1 MKEILNER
9 FSGERALFQRN
20 GLRISGTV
28 FGEGEAPLKHN
39 AYIELS
45 DCTFDA
51 KYPVWY
57 SENVKLINCTVRES
71 GSEGIWYSTEVN
83 ISDSLI
89 ESAKC
94 FRHSNGI
101 SMRNVVFTNGDET
114 LWKCSNVRMDN
125 VRVKGDYF
133 AMDCDGMEI
142 SGLELDGGNA
152 FDGVKNI
159 TVRKS
164 VINGNDCF
172 WNCQNVMIYDS
183 VIKGK
188 CFGWNSRNI
197 TLVNCTVESLQGM
210 CFMENLV
217 LKNCKLPHTT
227 LAFEYSENISA
238 DIKGVID
245 SVKNPAGGLIMA
257 ESIGEII
264 MENENVDVTRTKIIC
279 G

>member
-1 MKEILNER
+1 MKEILNEH

-20 GLRISGTV
+20 GLKISGTV
-28 FGEGEAPLKHN
+28 FGEGESPLKHN

-57 SENVKLINCTVRES
+57 SEKVKLNNCIFRES
-71 GSEGIWYSTEVN
+71 AKEGFWYSSEVTV
-83 ISDSLI
+83 SDSVI
-89 ESAKC
+89 ESEKC
-94 FRHSNGI
+94 FRHCNGI
-101 SMRNVVFTNGDET
+101 SLKNVSLANGVET
-114 LWKCSNVRMDN
+114 MWKCANVRMDG
-125 VRVKGDYF
+125 VKVNGEYF

-142 SGLELDGGNA
+142 TGLELNGGYA

-183 VIKGK
+183 VITGK

-210 CFMENLV
+210 CFVANLV
-217 LKNCKLPHTT
+217 LRNCKLPNTT

-238 DIKGVID
+238 DIRGGID
-245 SVKNPAGGLIMA
+245 SVKNPAGGLIRA

-264 MENENVDVTRTKIIC
+264 MEKENIDASRTKIIC

>member
-1 MKEILNER
+1 MKEILNEH

-28 FGEGEAPLKHN
+28 FGEGESPLKHN

-57 SENVKLINCTVRES
+57 SEKVRLSNCTIRES
-71 GSEGIWYSTEVN
+71 GQEGFWYSSEVTVL
-83 ISDSLI
+83 DSVI
-89 ESAKC
+89 ESEKC
-94 FRHSNGI
+94 FRHCNGI
-101 SMRNVVFTNGDET
+101 SLKNVSFANGVET
-114 LWKCSNVRMDN
+114 MWKCANVRMDT
-125 VRVKGDYF
+125 VKVNGEYF

-142 SGLELDGGNA
+142 KGLELNGGYA

-183 VIKGK
+183 VITGK

-217 LKNCKLPHTT
+217 LKNCKLPNTT

-238 DIKGVID
+238 DIKGGID
-245 SVKNPAGGLIMA
+245 SVKNPAGGLIRA

-264 MENENVDVTRTKIIC
+264 MEKENVDASRTKIIC

>member
-57 SENVKLINCTVRES
+57 SENVKLSNCTVRES

-164 VINGNDCF
+164 VINGKDCF

-183 VIKGK
+183 VITGK

>member
-1 MKEILNER
+1 MKEILNEH

-28 FGEGEAPLKHN
+28 FGEGESPLKHN

-45 DCTFDA
+45 DCAFDA

-57 SENVKLINCTVRES
+57 SEKVKLNNCTIRETAK
-71 GSEGIWYSTEVN
+71 EGIWYSTEIN
-83 ISDSLI
+83 IYDTLI
-89 ESAKC
+89 ESAQC

-101 SMRNVVFTNGDET
+101 SLKNVTFTNGDET
-114 LWKCSNVRMDN
+114 LWKCANIRMDG
-125 VRVKGDYF
+125 VKVKGDYF

-142 SGLELDGGNA
+142 CGLELSGSNA
-152 FDGVKNI
+152 FDGIKNATI
-159 TVRKS
+159 RKS
-164 VINGNDCF
+164 VISGSDCF
-172 WNCQNVMIYDS
+172 WNCQNVTIHDS
-183 VIKGK
+183 VITGK

-197 TLVNCTVESLQGM
+197 MLVNCTVESLQGM

-217 LKNCKLPHTT
+217 LKNCKLPNTT
-227 LAFEYSENISA
+227 LAFEYSDNISV
-238 DIKGVID
+238 DIKGSIE
-245 SVKNPAGGLIMA
+245 SVKNPAGGLIRA

-264 MENENVDVTRTKIIC
+264 MENENVDVTRTKIVC

>member
-1 MKEILNER
+1 MKEILNEH

-28 FGEGEAPLKHN
+28 FDDGEAPLKHN

-57 SENVKLINCTVRES
+57 SENVKLSNCTIHEN
-71 GSEGIWYSTEVN
+71 GSEGLWYTTEV
-83 ISDSLI
+83 SVADTVI
-89 ESAKC
+89 ESEKC

-101 SMRNVVFTNGDET
+101 SMKNVVFTNGDET
-114 LWKCSNVRMDN
+114 LWKCANIRMDR
-125 VRVKGDYF
+125 VRVNGDYF
-133 AMDCDGMEI
+133 AMDCDGMEV
-142 SGLELDGGNA
+142 SRLELKGSKA

-164 VINGNDCF
+164 VISGNDCF

-183 VIKGK
+183 VITGK

-210 CFMENLV
+210 CFIENLV
-217 LKNCKLPHTT
+217 LKNCKLPNTT

-238 DIKGVID
+238 DIKGGID

-264 MENENVDVTRTKIIC
+264 MENENVDVSRTKIIC

>member
-1 MKEILNER
+1 MKEILNEH

-28 FGEGEAPLKHN
+28 FGEGESPLKHN

-57 SENVKLINCTVRES
+57 SENVKLNNCTIREAAK
-71 GSEGIWYSTEVN
+71 EGIWYSTEVN
-83 ISDSLI
+83 IYDTLI
-89 ESAKC
+89 ESEKC

-101 SMRNVVFTNGDET
+101 SLKNVTFTNGDET
-114 LWKCSNVRMDN
+114 LWKCANIRMDG
-125 VRVKGDYF
+125 VKVNGDYF

-142 SGLELDGGNA
+142 CGLELSGSKA
-152 FDGVKNI
+152 FDGIKNATI
-159 TVRKS
+159 RKS
-164 VINGNDCF
+164 VISGSDCF
-172 WNCQNVMIYDS
+172 WNCQNVTIHDS
-183 VIKGK
+183 VITGK

-197 TLVNCTVESLQGM
+197 MLVNCTVESLQGM

-217 LKNCKLPHTT
+217 LKNCKLPNTT
-227 LAFEYSENISA
+227 LAFEYSDNISVE
-238 DIKGVID
+238 IKGGID
-245 SVKNPAGGLIMA
+245 SVKNPAGGLIRA

-264 MENENVDVTRTKIIC
+264 MENENVDVTRTKIVC